1 MKDGVIMKENFC
13 FDSEREWTEDCSLEM
28 CSESF
33 MIGRA
38 VREKIDLGATRED
51 KEILS
56 LEEACFATSSS
67 TASSRRLPPSRRVST
82 DDIKKT
88 LAVKVD
94 FLLYLHIFLC
104 CRE

>member
-38 VREKIDLGATRED
+38 GVKTVGLGATG
-51 KEILS
+51 
-56 LEEACFATSSS
+56 
-67 TASSRRLPPSRRVST
+67 
-82 DDIKKT
+82 
-88 LAVKVD
+88 
-94 FLLYLHIFLC
+94 
-104 CRE
+104 